1 MKFGKTIRAVVDQSY
16 EEWRPMF
23 MSYKDLKK
31 ILGASLACSTPNSS
45 QDHTEHSH
53 SNDKTTQ
60 TPSSKPLST
69 PLSPQNAQH
78 PAQNGSKVRT
88 AEIANSEFFTRFRT
102 EVEKVNEFFLDKQ
115 EDFIIEHQQ
124 LTEKMN
130 QLLQPPAP
138 TRQQIIHLRQR
149 LTNFH
154 GQLVVLENFST
165 VNYTGFRKILKK
177 HDKKTG
183 LNMRNIYLRTV
194 LITPFFLSNTVPHLI
209 RTTEAQLAQLDS
221 VRKFRRSATIDST
234 ATDTVARSSP
244 ASVSLSHVTSKPT
257 PPTPVRISPTAPSA
271 PPRPYA
277 FISPRSALWRLY
289 REARLYSMRVKE
301 ALQSS
306 KPCVPAQPQSI
317 AQLLD
322 SVHPSELGIRASF
335 VAAVPTAC
343 DYRIATDES
352 FAMGFFVFGPDTEL
366 QLFNLRGTALTRN
379 MLGKVRLR
387 CFETVDTAPCSN
399 HAEQSADREQPV
411 ESFEVRET
419 RSGMTTGPWPAVSV
433 REKTHVQ
440 WTPETQCA
448 VFYVVTPVSAIE
460 RLPQYRLQLLKSSS
474 HVQVFEK
481 DNSWPITQV
490 FS

>member
-31 ILGASLACSTPNSS
+31 ILSASLACSTPHSS
-45 QDHTEHSH
+45 EDHTNHSH
-53 SNDKTTQ
+53 SNDSTTQ

-78 PAQNGSKVRT
+78 TAQNGNKVRT
-88 AEIANSEFFTRFRT
+88 AEIANSEFFTRFRS

-115 EDFIIEHQQ
+115 EDYIIEHQQ
-124 LTEKMN
+124 LTAKMN

-154 GQLVVLENFST
+154 GQLIVLENFST

-183 LNMRNIYLRTV
+183 LNMRNIYLKTV

-221 VRKFRRSATIDST
+221 VRKFRRSAPTYSV
-234 ATDTVARSSP
+234 ATDTITRSSP
-244 ASVSLSHVTSKPT
+244 ASVSLSHVTPKPT
-257 PPTPVRISPTAPSA
+257 PPTSMRTPPSAPSA

-289 REARLYSMRVKE
+289 RESRLYSLRVSE

-306 KPCVPAQPQSI
+306 QPCVPPPPQTI

-343 DYRIATDES
+343 DYRIATDVN
-352 FAMGFFVFGPDTEL
+352 FAMGFFVIGPDTQL
-366 QLFNLRGTALTRN
+366 QLFNLRGVALTRN
-379 MLGKVRLR
+379 MLGKARLR
-387 CFETVDTAPCSN
+387 CFETVDSAPRSN
-399 HAEQSADREQPV
+399 QTEQPADSEDHV
-411 ESFEVRET
+411 QSFAVRET

-433 REKTHVQ
+433 RENTHVQ

-448 VFYVVTPVSAIE
+448 VFYVVTPANAVE
-460 RLPQYRLQLLKSSS
+460 RLPQYRLQPMQSSS
-474 HVQVFEK
+474 QHNVYE
-481 DNSWPITQV
+481 DNNSWPITQV